1 MVFEPLLICFAVG
14 FVIGFPLIMGSR
26 LLLNLREMAE
36 RDPVGS
42 TPSISLPTIHFAP
55 SRSTRGEQ
63 NFSVQSQS
71 VTI

>member
-14 FVIGFPLIMGSR
+14 FVIGFPLVMGSR

-36 RDPVGS
+36 KDPVGS
-42 TPSISLPTIHFAP
+42 TPNISLPTIHFAP

-63 NFSVQSQS
+63 MFSIQSA
-71 VTI
+71 TI